1 MISFRLIFSWI
12 RSAGSSLY
20 QVQLEIEINVKIS
33 QIFLKFC
40 KILETQAVEAIILK
54 VEKFVQGEHHY
65 RDLLRE
71 GGPEWGPHVQGE

>member
-1 MISFRLIFSWI
+1 M

-40 KILETQAVEAIILK
+40 KILETAVEAIILK

-65 RDLLRE
+65 RELLRE
-71 GGPEWGPHVQGE
+71 GGTEWGPHVQGE